1 MARWGTTRSSSSAWS
16 SRTGVPPTRHNAA
29 ELLPGPAPL
38 PPAPPALRSL
48 RAMFKKRCLDA
59 GVFCLLA
66 WSMFIASELGYA
78 PCPSSALS
86 HLGSRFCARLRLPP
100 RAFPSPTPL
109 SMRVALPT
117 RPFPRSFWALTSGG
131 LHREDIAARGP
142 EPTGP
147 GSSSYAAGTDPEQAA
162 ESAKLLAGAHKVLG
176 WVPVLGG
183 LLGKAEQSQKRQGP
197 QGV

>member
-1 MARWGTTRSSSSAWS
+1 
-16 SRTGVPPTRHNAA
+16 
-29 ELLPGPAPL
+29 
-38 PPAPPALRSL
+38 
-48 RAMFKKRCLDA
+48 
-59 GVFCLLA
+59 
-66 WSMFIASELGYA
+66 MFIASELG
-78 PCPSSALS
+78 CP
-86 HLGSRFCARLRLPP
+86 
-100 RAFPSPTPL
+100 PL
-109 SMRVALPT
+109 CPLLLDGVDERWWL
-117 RPFPRSFWALTSGG
+117 FFW
-131 LHREDIAARGP
+131 HREDIAARGP

>member
-1 MARWGTTRSSSSAWS
+1 MPVLRPLAPWVPLLCPASSAR
-16 SRTGVPPTRHNAA
+16 SRI
-29 ELLPGPAPL
+29 PL
-38 PPAPPALRSL
+38 PHPFVDESGP
-48 RAMFKKRCLDA
+48 
-59 GVFCLLA
+59 
-66 WSMFIASELGYA
+66 
-78 PCPSSALS
+78 
-86 HLGSRFCARLRLPP
+86 
-100 RAFPSPTPL
+100 PSPL
-109 SMRVALPT
+109 
-117 RPFPRSFWALTSGG
+117 FPRSFWALTSGG

>member
-1 MARWGTTRSSSSAWS
+1 
-16 SRTGVPPTRHNAA
+16 
-29 ELLPGPAPL
+29 
-38 PPAPPALRSL
+38 
-48 RAMFKKRCLDA
+48 MFKKRCLDA

-86 HLGSRFCARLRLPP
+86 HLGSRFCARLLLPP
-100 RAFPSPTPL
+100 PSPAP
-109 SMRVALPT
+109 
-117 RPFPRSFWALTSGG
+117 FWALTSGG